1 MKKSLK
7 TAIALLLILALALP
21 LAACKKKEPEA
32 PAKDTITIAMTQDM
46 GTLDP
51 MLITGV
57 DLVYGVHLIYDLLWY
72 FDSEGKE
79 IFSLATSR
87 ERIDYL
93 TFRVHLR
100 EGITFSNGNTFE
112 ADDVLYS
119 LDHANNRPGQ
129 PGILPQLDVA
139 NSKIVDKYTID
150 LVFTEF
156 RLSLMDS
163 ISALPMLDKQTSES
177 DPETLATRP
186 IGTGPYVLT
195 EYVVNSH
202 MTVTQR
208 DTYWGEMPPI
218 KTYKFVQL
226 KEEAQMVNALETGEV
241 DMGAVPYQDEEYVKN
256 LPNLKVNSALGF
268 VSSCVYFNISDT
280 SIFSGNPDARKAV
293 AYAIDR
299 DAINKL
305 AYSGTSTKPDSAA
318 SGNASD
324 GDKRMFGMG
333 IYSDDYKPELA
344 QELAASSGLTGKTI
358 RLINNGTSAAALTSE
373 LIQANCKTAGITVE
387 VISLDM
393 GTWTTYLFDDTQYD
407 MCIDGL
413 AIAGPTGTF
422 GGSWAFAYNYM
433 AAGSYVNYDFNGK
446 ARAFELLDTVQTNED
461 AAERTEMNY
470 ELAKI
475 AVDEMLWYN
484 LATPTSAWGMN
495 SGLQGNARNGG
506 NVMALFR
513 NLSWAA

>member
-21 LAACKKKEPEA
+21 LAACKKKEPEV
-32 PAKDTITIAMTQDM
+32 PVKDSITIAMTQDS

-51 MLITGV
+51 MIISGL
-57 DLVYGVHLIYDLLWY
+57 DLVYAVHMIYDQLWY
-72 FDSEGKE
+72 FDENGE
-79 IFSLATSR
+79 EVMMLATSR

-93 TFRVHLR
+93 TFRVKLR
-100 EGITFSNGNTFE
+100 EGIKFSNGNTFE

-139 NSKIVDKYTID
+139 NSKIVDKYTVD

-156 RLSLMDS
+156 RLTLMDS
-163 ISALPMLDKQTSES
+163 ISALCMLDKQTSES

-186 IGTGPYVLT
+186 IGTGPYVMT

-202 MTVTQR
+202 LTLKQR
-208 DTYWGEMPPI
+208 DEYWGTMPAI
-218 KTYKFVQL
+218 KNYKFVQL
-226 KEEAQMVNALETGEV
+226 KEEAQQVNALETGEV
-241 DMGAVPYQDEEYVKN
+241 DMGAIPFQDVDYVTN
-256 LPNLKVNSALGF
+256 LPNLKVDTALGF
-268 VSSCVYFNISDT
+268 VSSAIYFNISDT
-280 SIFSGNPDARKAV
+280 SIFNENPDARKAV
-293 AYAIDR
+293 AYAINR

-305 AYSGTSTKPDSAA
+305 AYSGTGTVSAGA
-318 SGNASD
+318 ADGSAPD
-324 GDKRMFGMG
+324 GDPRMFGMG
-333 IYSDDYKPELA
+333 IYGDDYKPDLAKELA
-344 QELAASSGLTGKTI
+344 VSSGITGKSI

-373 LIQANCKTAGITVE
+373 LIQANCKEVGITVE

-413 AIAGPTGTF
+413 MIATSASSF
-422 GGSWAFAYNYM
+422 GGSWAFGYNFM
-433 AAGSYVNYDFNGK
+433 AAGSYVNYEFNGK
-446 ARAFELLDTVQTNED
+446 ARAFELLDTVQTNENAD
-461 AAERTEMNY
+461 ERTAMNY

-475 AVDEMLWYN
+475 CVDDMLWYN
-484 LATPTSAWGMN
+484 LVAPTTSWGLNSA
-495 SGLQGNARNGG
+495 LQGKIRNGG
-506 NVMALFR
+506 NVVALLR
-513 NLSWAA
+513 NLSWS